1 MCLTQNIGFFF
12 STRAPAKAFVRCFGE
27 HEITPKTLTLAFKCL
42 FWGYS
47 ADRAGRF
54 GESFLVSFLFP
65 HVNQAEGAKE
75 FELNNLA
82 RNIPQISRDCG
93 LNGLLWQTRI
103 GGIGDWD

>member
-1 MCLTQNIGFFF
+1 MCAFTQNIGFFF
-12 STRAPAKAFVRCFGE
+12 HKSSSKSVRALFWE
-27 HEITPKTLTLAFKCL
+27 HEITTKTLTLAFKCL

-47 ADRAGRF
+47 AARAGRF